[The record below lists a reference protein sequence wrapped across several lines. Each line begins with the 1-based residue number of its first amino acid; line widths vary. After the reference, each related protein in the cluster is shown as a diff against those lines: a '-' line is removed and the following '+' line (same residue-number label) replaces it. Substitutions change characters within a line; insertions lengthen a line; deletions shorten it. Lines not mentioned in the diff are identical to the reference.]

1 MSRNCKYCDTPLAG
15 YETFCPGCGREL
27 SADGGAG
34 FRPDTAEDTYESVAP
49 KAAASAQSMSDDKW
63 FPADFAEPEPKRASK
78 PPVPQRKPAARRI
91 SQQKTAPRRPTPKAA
106 ANQQTITGKPRM
118 ILLGALAVAAILLIA
133 LGLNLL
139 RGGDDRVT
147 YPFTPVVDTY
157 FAAVRTANAEKFI
170 ATRPAA
176 YTQYLTEGSGSA
188 YDSESHYRSET
199 AATLHSRLEDY
210 KAQYGD
216 IRSISYELTAVKR
229 YNHRCEALSEV
240 LNGWYDFPENAVS
253 DAYIVSGKYTVH
265 GSGGSGEYNI
275 TELLLIQ
282 IGDEWYFSPDAGSY
296 WKGE

>member
-1 MSRNCKYCDTPLAG
+1 MSQNCKYCGTPLAG

-27 SADGGAG
+27 STDDGAG
-34 FRPDTAEDTYESVAP
+34 FRPDTAEDTYEPVPS
-49 KAAASAQSMSDDKW
+49 KAASAQSMTDDEW
-63 FPADFAEPEPKRASK
+63 FPADFAEPEPKPAPK
-78 PPVPQRKPAARRI
+78 PAVPQRKPAARR
-91 SQQKTAPRRPTPKAA
+91 SSPQKAAPRRPAQRPA
-106 ANQQTITGKPRM
+106 ANQQTITGRPRM
-118 ILLGALAVAAILLIA
+118 ILLGALAVAAVLLIA
-133 LGLNLL
+133 LGISLL

-147 YPFTPVVDTY
+147 YPFTPVVDNY

-170 ATRPAA
+170 ATRPEA
-176 YTQYLTEGSGSA
+176 YTAYLTAGSGSA

-216 IRSISYELTAVKR
+216 IKSISYELTAVKR

-240 LNGWYDFPENAVS
+240 LTGWYDFPENAVS
-253 DAYIVSGKYTVH
+253 DAYIVSGRYAVH
-265 GSGGSGEYNI
+265 GSANSGEYDI